1 MFFKTILPDQIAATK
16 ETLYEAIP
24 ITGTLVSGTYGTW
37 PNDTNILKYTSSHGL
52 FESVYDYPYAS
63 SSANHIFDITFGVK
77 SGSMT
82 VVTQSGEKSRI
93 YKEMAQTLLGFDVTG
108 NVKSFSLDGT
118 NTSNKMLFI
127 NFSRLLTKDG
137 IKVGSLTG
145 TIGTDTY
152 VTPYAGTPAQISDN
166 STGLSVDTVKVDSP
180 AGQYWYV
187 YTGSTYTTS
196 DRIGMVFYQQGV
208 LAIDLGSST
217 FSMLGV
223 SSSVSNP
230 SGGYLSGSSLAASGT
245 ITEIA
250 DGFRR
255 YISNLQFQ
263 NTVQINSTIYNCQ
276 LGLNEFNYS
285 SNATYTSGSQ
295 ILTKNGDATSQN
307 ITYVTTVGL
316 YSSDGQ
322 LTAVAK
328 LSEPIKKTQ
337 ADSLNIRVRL
347 DY

>member
-77 SGSMT
+77 SGSIA
-82 VVTQSGEKSRI
+82 VVTQPSEKSRI

-108 NVKSFSLDGT
+108 NVKNFSLDDGT
-118 NTSNKMLFI
+118 TTINSALFL

-137 IKVGSLTG
+137 IRVSSLTG
-145 TIGTDTY
+145 TVGLGA
-152 VTPYAGTPAQISDN
+152 YAGPF
-166 STGLSVDTVKVDSP
+166 STTTNLTEVNATVDTVKVDSP
-180 AGQYWYV
+180 AGQYSYI
-187 YTGSTYTTS
+187 YTGSAPFSTS
-196 DRIGMVFYQQGV
+196 NRVGMIFYQAGV
-208 LAIDLGSST
+208 VLLDSSNSV
-217 FSMLGV
+217 FSV
-223 SSSVSNP
+223 NSYTSSV
-230 SGGYLSGSSLAASGT
+230 GGLDTYPDYASSGS

-250 DGFRR
+250 DGFRKF
-255 YISNLQFQ
+255 IQNIQFQ

-285 SNATYTSGSQ
+285 SNPTYTSGSQ

-307 ITYVTTVGL
+307 ITYITTVGL